1 MTYGLNNKKTHR
13 VLFEVSDDRV
23 FVHYVRHAAQDVV
36 RPEHK

>member
-1 MTYGLNNKKTHR
+1 MTSSLIE
-13 VLFEVSDDRV
+13 FEVSDDRV